1 MSYTKSAFLALTPK
15 KTRKIKAF
23 NPLQF
28 VTRCGIFSVTVT
40 LNIGGVMYLNTTVRI
55 PEIKGKII
63 TKKKGGAT
71 YILYQYGSEYNTD
84 KKYAIPLRAI
94 VGKVSPSDETL
105 MFPNEKYQLYFP
117 DAQIPEELPLAY
129 RSCCLKIGSCVVI
142 RKVLD
147 EYKLLPM
154 LRKRFGDDTGL
165 ILDLVSYLIVEE
177 ENAGQYYP
185 DYAFTHPLLTEKMAI
200 HSDSKV
206 SRLLGT
212 MTKDQCIGF
221 LDDWNR
227 ERDHKSRI
235 YVSYDSTNKNCG
247 AGDIDIVEFGK
258 AKDDKGLPVFN
269 LSIAMDKT
277 NRVPLFYE
285 EYPGSI
291 TDVSQFTFM
300 VDKAIEYD
308 YKKIGFIL
316 DRGYF
321 SKENI
326 RYIEDNGYTFIIM
339 CKGCKALVSDL
350 VFKNQ
355 GSFETRREAAIR
367 SYKVYGITVSG
378 RLYDDDTKDRY
389 FHIYY
394 NPSRQAAEREQM
406 EQRIE
411 KFRQF
416 LDKHIGKQVKFGKTY
431 QEYFH
436 LHYDRNGIFRGA
448 DERCDVIERELQL
461 CGYFCIITSEKMT
474 ASQALIQYKG
484 RDISEKLFRSDKT
497 FIGSRS
503 ERVQSSQSMSSKIFI
518 EFVAL
523 IVRNR
528 IYNLLKEQMIRMDAR
543 QKYMTVPA
551 AIRELEKIEMI
562 RRNNKVYKLDH
573 AVTRTQKAIL
583 SSFGID
589 ETDIKKSAEEYS
601 KLLATTQSFITK
613 EEPDDG
619 EEEID

>member
-1 MSYTKSAFLALTPK
+1 
-15 KTRKIKAF
+15 
-23 NPLQF
+23 
-28 VTRCGIFSVTVT
+28 
-40 LNIGGVMYLNTTVRI
+40 MYFNTTVKI

-63 TKKKGGAT
+63 TKKKGATT
-71 YILYQYGSEYNTD
+71 YILYQYGNEYNPE
-84 KKYAIPLRAI
+84 KQYSVPLRAI
-94 VGKVSPSDETL
+94 VGKACVDNPSL
-105 MFPNEKYQLYFP
+105 MFPNEKFQIYFP
-117 DAQIPEELPLAY
+117 DTQLPEELPFAY
-129 RSCCLKIGSCVVI
+129 RSCCLKIGSCAII

-147 EYKLLPM
+147 EYKLMPM

-185 DYAFTHPLLTEKMAI
+185 DYAFTHPLHSEKMTI
-200 HSDSKV
+200 YSDSKV
-206 SRLLGT
+206 SRLLSS

-221 LDDWNR
+221 LDDWNKY
-227 ERDHKSRI
+227 RDHKSRI
-235 YVSYDSTNKNCG
+235 YISYDSTNKNSE
-247 AGDIDIVEFGK
+247 AGDIGIVEFGK

-269 LSIAMDKT
+269 LSTAMDKT

-300 VDKAIEYD
+300 VDKVIEYG
-308 YKKIGFIL
+308 YRKIGFIL

-321 SKENI
+321 SKDNI
-326 RYIEDNGYTFIIM
+326 RYIDENDYSFIIM
-339 CKGCKALVSDL
+339 CKGCKALVSSL
-350 VFKNQ
+350 VLENYGK
-355 GSFETRREAAIR
+355 FETKRESAIR
-367 SYKVYGITVSG
+367 SYKVYGTTVPG
-378 RLYDDDTKDRY
+378 RLYEDDTKERY

-394 NPSRQAAEREQM
+394 NPAKQATEREHL

-411 KFRQF
+411 KLRQF
-416 LDKHIGKQVKFGKTY
+416 LDKHIGKEEKFGKTY
-431 QEYFH
+431 QNYFR
-436 LHYDRNGIFRGA
+436 LLYDKKGILRGVQ
-448 DERCDVIERELQL
+448 ERADVIEQELQL

-474 ASQALIQYKG
+474 ASQALSQYKG

-528 IYNLLKEQMIRMDAR
+528 IYNLLKEQMLRMDSR
-543 QKYMTVPA
+543 QKFMTVPA
-551 AIRELEKIEMI
+551 AIRELEKIEMV
-562 RRNNKVYKLDH
+562 RRNGRSYKLDH
-573 AVTRTQKAIL
+573 AVTKTQKTIL
-583 SSFGID
+583 GSFGLD
-589 ETDIKKSAEEYS
+589 ETNIKEIAEEIS
-601 KLLATTQSFITK
+601 KLLATSQSLISR

>member
-1 MSYTKSAFLALTPK
+1 
-15 KTRKIKAF
+15 
-23 NPLQF
+23 
-28 VTRCGIFSVTVT
+28 
-40 LNIGGVMYLNTTVRI
+40 MYFNTTVKI

-63 TKKKGGAT
+63 TKKKGATT
-71 YILYQYGSEYNTD
+71 YILYQYGNEYNPE
-84 KKYAIPLRAI
+84 KQYSVPLRVI
-94 VGKVSPSDETL
+94 VGKACVDNPSL
-105 MFPNEKYQLYFP
+105 MFPNEKFQIYFP
-117 DAQIPEELPLAY
+117 DTQLPEELPFAY
-129 RSCCLKIGSCVVI
+129 RSCCLKIGSCAII

-147 EYKLLPM
+147 EYKLMPM

-185 DYAFTHPLLTEKMAI
+185 DYAFTHPLHSEKMTI
-200 HSDSKV
+200 YSDSKV
-206 SRLLGT
+206 SRLLSS

-221 LDDWNR
+221 LDDWNKY
-227 ERDHKSRI
+227 RDHKSRI
-235 YVSYDSTNKNCG
+235 YISYDSTNKNSE
-247 AGDIDIVEFGK
+247 AGDIGIVEFGK

-300 VDKAIEYD
+300 VDKVIEYG
-308 YKKIGFIL
+308 YRKIGFIL

-321 SKENI
+321 SKDNI
-326 RYIEDNGYTFIIM
+326 RYIDENDYSFIIM
-339 CKGCKALVSDL
+339 CKGCKALVSSL
-350 VFKNQ
+350 VLENYGK
-355 GSFETRREAAIR
+355 FETKRESAIR
-367 SYKVYGITVSG
+367 SYKVYGTTVPG
-378 RLYDDDTKDRY
+378 RLYEDDTKERY

-394 NPSRQAAEREQM
+394 NPAKQAAEREHL

-411 KFRQF
+411 KLRQF
-416 LDKHIGKQVKFGKTY
+416 LDKHIGKEEKFGKTY
-431 QEYFH
+431 QNYFR
-436 LHYDRNGIFRGA
+436 LLYDKKGILRGVQ
-448 DERCDVIERELQL
+448 ERADVIEQELQL

-474 ASQALIQYKG
+474 ASQALSQYKG

-528 IYNLLKEQMIRMDAR
+528 IYNLLKEQMLRMDSR
-543 QKYMTVPA
+543 QKFMTVPA
-551 AIRELEKIEMI
+551 AIRELEKIEMV
-562 RRNNKVYKLDH
+562 RRNGRSYKLDH
-573 AVTRTQKAIL
+573 AVTKTQKTIL
-583 SSFGID
+583 GSFGLD
-589 ETDIKKSAEEYS
+589 ETNIKEIAEEIS
-601 KLLATTQSFITK
+601 KLLVTSQSLISR

>member
-1 MSYTKSAFLALTPK
+1 
-15 KTRKIKAF
+15 
-23 NPLQF
+23 
-28 VTRCGIFSVTVT
+28 
-40 LNIGGVMYLNTTVRI
+40 MYLNTTVRI

-63 TKKKGGAT
+63 TKKKGGTT
-71 YILYQYGSEYNTD
+71 YILYQYGSEYNPE
-84 KKYAIPLRAI
+84 KRYAVPLRTI
-94 VGKVSPSDETL
+94 VGKVSPSDAAL
-105 MFPNEKYQLYFP
+105 MFPNEKFQVYFP
-117 DAQIPEELPLAY
+117 DVEIPEELPLAY
-129 RSCCLKIGSCVVI
+129 RSCCLKIGSCVII
-142 RKVLD
+142 RKVLN
-147 EYKLLPM
+147 EYKLVPM

-185 DYAFTHPLLTEKMAI
+185 DYAFTHPLLTEKMTI
-200 HSDSKV
+200 YSDSKV
-206 SRLLGT
+206 SRLLST

-235 YVSYDSTNKNCG
+235 YISYDSTNKNSE

-300 VDKAIEYD
+300 VDKVIEYE

-326 RYIEDNGYTFIIM
+326 RYIDDNGYTFIIM
-339 CKGCKALVSDL
+339 CKGCRALVSGL
-350 VFKNQ
+350 VLENQ

-367 SYKVYGITVSG
+367 SYKVYGTTVSG
-378 RLYDDDTKDRY
+378 RLYEDDTTDRY

-394 NPSRQAAEREQM
+394 DPSKQAAEREHL

-416 LDKHIGKQVKFGKTY
+416 LDKHIGKPERFGKTY
-431 QEYFH
+431 QEYFY
-436 LHYDRNGIFRGA
+436 LHYDRKGLFRGA
-448 DERCDVIERELQL
+448 DERTDVIERELQL

-518 EFVAL
+518 EFIAL
-523 IVRNR
+523 IIRNR
-528 IYNLLKEQMIRMDAR
+528 IYNLLKEQMIRMEAR
-543 QKYMTVPA
+543 QKYLTVPA
-551 AIRELEKIEMI
+551 AIRELEKIEMV

-573 AVTRTQKAIL
+573 AVTKTQKIIL
-583 SSFGID
+583 SSFGLD
-589 ETDIKKSAEEYS
+589 ETDINKSAEEYS
-601 KLLATTQSFITK
+601 RQLIATQSFITK

>member
-1 MSYTKSAFLALTPK
+1 
-15 KTRKIKAF
+15 
-23 NPLQF
+23 
-28 VTRCGIFSVTVT
+28 
-40 LNIGGVMYLNTTVRI
+40 MYLNTTVKV
-55 PEIKGKII
+55 PVMKGKII
-63 TKKKGGAT
+63 TKKKGGTT
-71 YILYQYGSEYNTD
+71 YILYQYGSEYNQE
-84 KKYAIPLRAI
+84 KQYAVPLRAI
-94 VGKVSPSDETL
+94 VGKVTPSDPTL
-105 MFPNEKYQLYFP
+105 MFPNEKFQVYFL
-117 DAQIPEELPLAY
+117 DAEIPEELPFAY
-129 RSCCLKIGSCVVI
+129 RSCCLKIGSSVII

-147 EYKLLPM
+147 EYKLIPM
-154 LRKRFGDDTGL
+154 LMKRFGNDTGL

-185 DYAFTHPLLTEKMAI
+185 DFAFMHPLFTEKMTI
-200 HSDSKV
+200 YSDSKV
-206 SRLLGT
+206 SRLLSSIT
-212 MTKDQCIGF
+212 RDQCISF
-221 LDDWNR
+221 LDDWNKN
-227 ERDHKSRI
+227 RDHKSRI
-235 YVSYDSTNKNCG
+235 YISYDATNKNSD

-300 VDKAIEYD
+300 VDKVIEYG

-326 RYIEDNGYTFIIM
+326 RYIDNNDYTFIIM
-339 CKGCKALVSDL
+339 CKGCKALVSSL
-350 VFKNQ
+350 VLENRGK
-355 GSFETRREAAIR
+355 FETKRESAIR
-367 SYKVYGITVSG
+367 SYKVYGTTVTS
-378 RLYDDDTKDRY
+378 RLYEDDVKDRY

-394 NPSRQAAEREQM
+394 NPSKQAAEREQF

-411 KFRQF
+411 KLRLF
-416 LDKHIGKQVKFGKTY
+416 LDRCIGKEEKFGKTY
-431 QEYFH
+431 QNYFH
-436 LHYDRNGIFRGA
+436 LHYNRKGIFLGA
-448 DERCDVIERELQL
+448 DERTDVIERYLQL

-497 FIGSRS
+497 FIGSKS

-528 IYNLLKEQMIRMDAR
+528 IYNLLKEQMLRMDSR

-551 AIRELEKIEMI
+551 AIRELEKIEMV
-562 RRNNKVYKLDH
+562 RRNGGSYKLDH
-573 AVTRTQKAIL
+573 AVTKTQKIIL
-583 SSFGID
+583 SSFGLD
-589 ETDIKKSAEEYS
+589 ETNISSSADEIS
-601 KLLATTQSFITK
+601 KQLAASQSLMNR
-613 EEPDDG
+613 EVPDDG
-619 EEEID
+619 EEEVY

>member
-1 MSYTKSAFLALTPK
+1 
-15 KTRKIKAF
+15 
-23 NPLQF
+23 
-28 VTRCGIFSVTVT
+28 
-40 LNIGGVMYLNTTVRI
+40 MYFNTTVKI

-63 TKKKGGAT
+63 TKKKGATT
-71 YILYQYGSEYNTD
+71 YILYQYGNEYNPE
-84 KKYAIPLRAI
+84 KQYSVPLRAI
-94 VGKVSPSDETL
+94 VGKACVDNPSL
-105 MFPNEKYQLYFP
+105 MFPNEKFQIYFP
-117 DAQIPEELPLAY
+117 DTQLPEELPFAY
-129 RSCCLKIGSCVVI
+129 RSCCLKIGSCAII

-147 EYKLLPM
+147 EYKLMPM

-185 DYAFTHPLLTEKMAI
+185 DYAFTHPLHSEKMTI
-200 HSDSKV
+200 YSDSKV
-206 SRLLGT
+206 SRLLSS

-221 LDDWNR
+221 LDDWNKY
-227 ERDHKSRI
+227 RDHKSRI
-235 YVSYDSTNKNCG
+235 YISYDSTNKNSE
-247 AGDIDIVEFGK
+247 AGDIGIVEFGK

-300 VDKAIEYD
+300 VDKVIEYG
-308 YKKIGFIL
+308 YRKIGFIL

-321 SKENI
+321 SKDNI
-326 RYIEDNGYTFIIM
+326 RYIDENDYSFIIM
-339 CKGCKALVSDL
+339 CKGCKALVSSL
-350 VFKNQ
+350 VLENYGK
-355 GSFETRREAAIR
+355 FETKRESAIR
-367 SYKVYGITVSG
+367 SYKVYGTTVPG
-378 RLYDDDTKDRY
+378 RLYEDDTKERY

-394 NPSRQAAEREQM
+394 NPAKQATEREHL

-411 KFRQF
+411 KLRQF
-416 LDKHIGKQVKFGKTY
+416 LDKHIGKEEKFGKTY
-431 QEYFH
+431 QNYFR
-436 LHYDRNGIFRGA
+436 LLYDKKGILRGVQ
-448 DERCDVIERELQL
+448 ERADVIEQELQL

-474 ASQALIQYKG
+474 ASQALSQYKG

-528 IYNLLKEQMIRMDAR
+528 IYNLLKEQMLRMDSR
-543 QKYMTVPA
+543 QKFMTVPA
-551 AIRELEKIEMI
+551 AIRELEKIEMV
-562 RRNNKVYKLDH
+562 RRNGRSYKLDH
-573 AVTRTQKAIL
+573 AVTKTQKTIL
-583 SSFGID
+583 GSFGLD
-589 ETDIKKSAEEYS
+589 ETNIKEIAEEIS
-601 KLLATTQSFITK
+601 KLLATSQSLISR